1 MQIDPQA
8 ISERI
13 NWLRKQNNLS
23 QEELAM
29 VLQVSQPAVSKY
41 LRSRVPS
48 AGALLRLAQVGQT
61 TIEWILT
68 GQKSYTFGGVPSE
81 VREPGTA
88 YDADWQI
95 TQKIAA
101 LPVSLKEA
109 VMRIVD
115 ELVENRKEN
124 SAITY
129 AAE

>member
-8 ISERI
+8 VSERI
-13 NWLRKQNNLS
+13 DWLRKQNGLS
-23 QEELAM
+23 QEELA
-29 VLQVSQPAVSKY
+29 VALQVSQPAVSKY
-41 LRSRVPS
+41 LRSRVPP
-48 AGALLRLAQVGQT
+48 AGTLLRLAQLGRT

-68 GQKSYTFGGVPSE
+68 GQKSCPFGETPAE
-81 VREPGTA
+81 VHEPGTV

-101 LPVSLKEA
+101 LPLPLKEA

-115 ELVENRKEN
+115 KLVEKKKEDN
-124 SAITY
+124 ATIY